1 MGILLNTL
9 LCLGKLGA
17 GLLTGS
23 IAVVAD
29 GLNNLSDAAS
39 SVITLIGFR
48 LAGQAADEEHPFG
61 HGRIE
66 YLSGLLVA
74 MAILLMG
81 FELGKSSLEKLL
93 HPEQLSFSWLA
104 IAILAV
110 SIGMKIWMFH
120 FNRVLGEAISSQ
132 AMKATA
138 ADSLSDAVAT
148 AVVLAAALVDHFL
161 DLQVDGLA
169 GLLVAAFILKTA
181 GRPLRTRWTPCWA
194 GPWIRSWRQ
203 TSTSWCCPTPT
214 SWASTTWFITTTDPA
229 GP

>member
-1 MGILLNTL
+1 MIKALTRRCLGGADPTAPEVRQRCGTLAGGVGILLNTL

-81 FELGKSSLEKLL
+81 FELGRSSLEKLL
-93 HPEQLSFSWLA
+93 HPEELSFSWLA

-110 SIGMKIWMFH
+110 SIGMKVWMFR

-132 AMKATA
+132 AM
-138 ADSLSDAVAT
+138 
-148 AVVLAAALVDHFL
+148 
-161 DLQVDGLA
+161 
-169 GLLVAAFILKTA
+169 
-181 GRPLRTRWTPCWA
+181 
-194 GPWIRSWRQ
+194 
-203 TSTSWCCPTPT
+203 
-214 SWASTTWFITTTDPA
+214 
-229 GP
+229 

>member
-1 MGILLNTL
+1 MIEALTRRCLGGADPTAPEVRQRCGTLAGGVGILLNTL

-81 FELGKSSLEKLL
+81 FELGRSSLEKLL
-93 HPEQLSFSWLA
+93 HPGG
-104 IAILAV
+104 AV
-110 SIGMKIWMFH
+110 
-120 FNRVLGEAISSQ
+120 L
-132 AMKATA
+132 
-138 ADSLSDAVAT
+138 L
-148 AVVLAAALVDHFL
+148 
-161 DLQVDGLA
+161 LA
-169 GLLVAAFILKTA
+169 GRRHPGGVHRDEALDV
-181 GRPLRTRWTPCWA
+181 PL
-194 GPWIRSWRQ
+194 
-203 TSTSWCCPTPT
+203 
-214 SWASTTWFITTTDPA
+214 
-229 GP
+229 